1 MHKRWLGKITNSM
14 NDFIKEKSIKFFYW
28 IVAILIVIAIPYS
41 ILFILDFGLNK
52 FQPVAVVFT
61 SLMFLAIGT
70 FFLELIKTVFSIFK
84 DRLDTL
90 KRVYGEK
97 RVGKEIKIYYLIA
110 FTAIT
115 VWVSQTLVE
124 FLLSMLI
131 AGLITLLIVLI
142 NNFKIVRKNNKKE
155 G

>member
-1 MHKRWLGKITNSM
+1 MDNSKKE
-14 NDFIKEKSIKFFYW
+14 NLIKNLFYW
-28 IVAILIVIAIPYS
+28 VAAILTLMAIPLLI
-41 ILFILDFGLNK
+41 ILIGEFALNN
-52 FQPVAVVFT
+52 FQPLIVVFT
-61 SLMFLAIGT
+61 SLVFLAFGT
-70 FFLELIKTVFSIFK
+70 FLLGIIKAVVSIFK

-90 KRVYGEK
+90 ERVYGKK
-97 RVGKEIKIYYLIA
+97 RYWKEIKIYYLIA

-142 NNFKIVRKNNKKE
+142 SNFKIVRKNNKKE
-155 G
+155 E

>member
-1 MHKRWLGKITNSM
+1 MDNSK
-14 NDFIKEKSIKFFYW
+14 KEKPIKFFHW
-28 IVAILIVIAIPYS
+28 VAGILILIAIPYL

-52 FQPVAVVFT
+52 FQPLIVVFT
-61 SLMFLAIGT
+61 SLVFLFFGT
-70 FFLELIKTVFSIFK
+70 FLLEIIKSVVSIFK

-90 KRVYGEK
+90 ERVYGKK
-97 RVGKEIKIYYLIA
+97 RYWKEIKIYYLIA

-124 FLLSMLI
+124 FLLSMLT

>member
-1 MHKRWLGKITNSM
+1 MI
-14 NDFIKEKSIKFFYW
+14 DFSKKVLIRIA
-28 IVAILIVIAIPYS
+28 AI
-41 ILFILDFGLNK
+41 ILFIGFFYAVVFSLDFGFNK
-52 FQPVAVVFT
+52 FPPLIIVFK
-61 SLMFLAIGT
+61 SLIYLFLGT
-70 FFLELIKTVFSIFK
+70 YLFHVLLDIVSSIQERLKNLEIKEGK
-84 DRLDTL
+84 
-90 KRVYGEK
+90 KRYW
-97 RVGKEIKIYYLIA
+97 KEIKIYYLIA

-131 AGLITLLIVLI
+131 AGLITLLIVLM

>member
-1 MHKRWLGKITNSM
+1 M
-14 NDFIKEKSIKFFYW
+14 
-28 IVAILIVIAIPYS
+28 
-41 ILFILDFGLNK
+41 
-52 FQPVAVVFT
+52 
-61 SLMFLAIGT
+61 
-70 FFLELIKTVFSIFK
+70 
-84 DRLDTL
+84 DTL
-90 KRVYGEK
+90 KRVYGQK
-97 RVGKEIKIYYLIA
+97 RVRKEIKIYYLIA

>member
-1 MHKRWLGKITNSM
+1 MDNSK
-14 NDFIKEKSIKFFYW
+14 KEKPIKFIYW
-28 IVAILIVIAIPYS
+28 IAGILILIAIPYL

-52 FQPVAVVFT
+52 FQPLIVVFT
-61 SLMFLAIGT
+61 SLVFLFFGT
-70 FFLELIKTVFSIFK
+70 FLLEIIKSVVSIFK

-90 KRVYGEK
+90 ERVYGKK
-97 RVGKEIKIYYLIA
+97 RYWKEIKIYYLIA

>member
-1 MHKRWLGKITNSM
+1 MDNSK
-14 NDFIKEKSIKFFYW
+14 KEKPIKFIHW
-28 IVAILIVIAIPYS
+28 LAGILILIAIPYL

-52 FQPVAVVFT
+52 FQPLIVVFT
-61 SLMFLAIGT
+61 SLVFLFFGT
-70 FFLELIKTVFSIFK
+70 FLLEIIKSVVSIFK

-90 KRVYGEK
+90 ERVYGKK
-97 RVGKEIKIYYLIA
+97 RYWKEIKIYYLIA

-124 FLLSMLI
+124 FLLSMLT

-142 NNFKIVRKNNKKE
+142 NNFKIVSKNNKKE

>member
-1 MHKRWLGKITNSM
+1 MDNSK
-14 NDFIKEKSIKFFYW
+14 KEKPTTFFHY
-28 IVAILIVIAIPYS
+28 VAAILILIAIPYL
-41 ILFILDFGLNK
+41 IIFILEFGLNK
-52 FQPVAVVFT
+52 FQPVAVVFA
-61 SLMFLAIGT
+61 SLMFLAFGT
-70 FFLELIKTVFSIFK
+70 FLLELIKAVVSIFK

-90 KRVYGEK
+90 ERVYGEK

>member
-1 MHKRWLGKITNSM
+1 MDNSK
-14 NDFIKEKSIKFFYW
+14 KEKPIKFIHW
-28 IVAILIVIAIPYS
+28 IAGILILIAIPYL

-52 FQPVAVVFT
+52 FQPLIVVFT
-61 SLMFLAIGT
+61 SLVFLFFGT
-70 FFLELIKTVFSIFK
+70 FLLEIIKSVVSIFK

-90 KRVYGEK
+90 ERVYGKK
-97 RVGKEIKIYYLIA
+97 RYWKEIKIYYLIA

-124 FLLSMLI
+124 FLLSMLT

>member
-1 MHKRWLGKITNSM
+1 MDNSK
-14 NDFIKEKSIKFFYW
+14 KEKPIKFFHW
-28 IVAILIVIAIPYS
+28 VAGILILIAIPYL
-41 ILFILDFGLNK
+41 IVFILDFGLNK
-52 FQPVAVVFT
+52 FQPVAVVFA
-61 SLMFLAIGT
+61 SLMYLVVGIY
-70 FFLELIKTVFSIFK
+70 FLEIIKDVVSSVK
-84 DRLDTL
+84 GRLDTL
-90 KRVYGEK
+90 ERVYGEK

-115 VWVSQTLVE
+115 IWVSQTLVE

-131 AGLITLLIVLI
+131 AGLISLLIVLI

>member
-1 MHKRWLGKITNSM
+1 MRIFT
-14 NDFIKEKSIKFFYW
+14 Y
-28 IVAILIVIAIPYS
+28 LIV
-41 ILFILDFGLNK
+41 FILDFGLNK
-52 FQPVAVVFT
+52 FQPLIVVFT
-61 SLMFLAIGT
+61 SLVFLFFGT
-70 FFLELIKTVFSIFK
+70 FLLELIKAVVSIFK

-90 KRVYGEK
+90 ERVYGEK

-131 AGLITLLIVLI
+131 AGLITILIVLI
-142 NNFKIVRKNNKKE
+142 SNFKIVRKNNKKE
-155 G
+155 E

>member
-1 MHKRWLGKITNSM
+1 
-14 NDFIKEKSIKFFYW
+14 
-28 IVAILIVIAIPYS
+28 
-41 ILFILDFGLNK
+41 
-52 FQPVAVVFT
+52 
-61 SLMFLAIGT
+61 MFLAIGT

-131 AGLITLLIVLI
+131 AGLITLFIVLI
-142 NNFKIVRKNNKKE
+142 SNFKIVRKNNKKE

>member
-1 MHKRWLGKITNSM
+1 MDNSK
-14 NDFIKEKSIKFFYW
+14 KEKPIKFIHW
-28 IVAILIVIAIPYS
+28 LAGILILIAIPYL
-41 ILFILDFGLNK
+41 IVFILDFGLNK
-52 FQPVAVVFT
+52 FQPLIVVFT
-61 SLMFLAIGT
+61 SLVFLFFGT
-70 FFLELIKTVFSIFK
+70 FLLEIIKSVVSIFK

-90 KRVYGEK
+90 ERVYGKK
-97 RVGKEIKIYYLIA
+97 RYWKEIKIYYLIA

-124 FLLSMLI
+124 FLLSMLT

-142 NNFKIVRKNNKKE
+142 DNFKIVRKNNKKE

>member
-1 MHKRWLGKITNSM
+1 MDNSK
-14 NDFIKEKSIKFFYW
+14 KEKPIKFYHY
-28 IVAILIVIAIPYS
+28 VAAILILIAIPYL

-52 FQPVAVVFT
+52 FQPVAVVFA
-61 SLMFLAIGT
+61 SLMFLAFGT
-70 FFLELIKTVFSIFK
+70 FLLELIKAVVSIFK

-90 KRVYGEK
+90 ERVYGEK

>member
-1 MHKRWLGKITNSM
+1 M
-14 NDFIKEKSIKFFYW
+14 NNLKKEKLIKFVYG
-28 IVAILIVIAIPYS
+28 IVAISIVIAIPYL
-41 ILFILDFGLNK
+41 IVFILDFGLNK
-52 FQPVAVVFT
+52 FQPVAVVFS

-90 KRVYGEK
+90 KRVYGQQ
-97 RVGKEIKIYYLIA
+97 RVRKEIKIYYLIA

-131 AGLITLLIVLI
+131 AGLITILIVLVS
-142 NNFKIVRKNNKKE
+142 NFKIVRKNNKKE
-155 G
+155 E

>member
-1 MHKRWLGKITNSM
+1 MDNFKKENL
-14 NDFIKEKSIKFFYW
+14 IKNLFYW
-28 IVAILIVIAIPYS
+28 VAAILTLMAMPLLI
-41 ILFILDFGLNK
+41 ILIGEFALNK
-52 FQPVAVVFT
+52 FQPLAVVIT
-61 SLMFLAIGT
+61 SLMFLAFGT
-70 FFLELIKTVFSIFK
+70 FLLGIIKAVVSIFK

-90 KRVYGEK
+90 ERVYGKK

-124 FLLSMLI
+124 FLLSMLT